1 MFYSV
6 IRRNMHFL
14 PLHINQCFYLCLLI
28 PNSLSSSLTTFLIL
42 LTEVSVFIINS
53 FSMAVCWGKNM
64 SPAQAKKP
72 PSSWSLQ
79 SKEICLDFLLLLLL
93 VPWLEI
99 LAFLFYSSL
108 YTSNLVLV
116 ISPLCRVS
124 VLIDKI
130 VPSSYLNCEPMETK
144 Q

>member
-6 IRRNMHFL
+6 LRRNKHFL
-14 PLHINQCFYLCLLI
+14 PLHIYQCFYLCLLI
-28 PNSLSSSLTTFLIL
+28 PNSLTSSLTHIL
-42 LTEVSVFIINS
+42 NSAHWSLFFINS

-79 SKEICLDFLLLLLL
+79 SKEICLDFLLRPLL

-116 ISPLCRVS
+116 ISPLCRVW

-130 VPSSYLNCEPMETK
+130 VPSSYLSCEPMETK